1 MAFFFILDLGWH
13 IDYYAEIGNHFYKS
27 KAKKESRGSSPKAS
41 KLFTKVKKN
50 DFGIWGTLKNQK
62 FPEEILKFQKSLG
75 DSKKSKKKKKKTK
88 RFQKIIKIF
97 QKNPELSKR
106 FKMNSKDS

>member
-1 MAFFFILDLGWH
+1 MDFFLILDLGWH

-50 DFGIWGTLKNQK
+50 DYGIWGTLKIQK
-62 FPEEILKFQKSLG
+62 FPEESQKFQKSLG
-75 DSKKSKKKKKKTK
+75 DSKKIKKKKSK
-88 RFQKIIKIF
+88 RFQKTIKIF
-97 QKNPELSKR
+97 QKNREESKR